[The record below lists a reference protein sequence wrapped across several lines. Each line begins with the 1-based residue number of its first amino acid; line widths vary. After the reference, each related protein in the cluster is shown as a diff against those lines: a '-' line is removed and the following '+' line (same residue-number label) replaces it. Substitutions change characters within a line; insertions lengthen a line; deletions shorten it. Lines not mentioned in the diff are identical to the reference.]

1 MPGFVGKS
9 PQPIFPMSIPFP
21 FQSVAIALALLA
33 LAGSNFAQEEKE
45 KTFPKT
51 SPEHQALTASSP
63 YLGNDKFTL
72 RNDYWKG
79 ALSTDNGTAIR
90 LQFFKGNTYRFFLGA
105 DTTALPAGAKLH
117 LHIFDTKE
125 KEVATSSGQAG
136 QPSVALHLEKVR
148 KTDSYLILMR
158 VEPQAGPAAVV
169 KVPAALFYGWE

>member
-1 MPGFVGKS
+1 MPSFVGKC
-9 PQPIFPMSIPFP
+9 PQPTFRMSSPCPPQFI
-21 FQSVAIALALLA
+21 AAALAIIALTGAA
-33 LAGSNFAQEEKE
+33 WSQEEKA
-45 KTFPKT
+45 KPFPKA
-51 SPEHQALTASSP
+51 SPEHQSLTAASP
-63 YLGNDKFTL
+63 YLGNDAFTL

-79 ALSTDNGTAIR
+79 DLSTDSGTAIR

-105 DTTALPAGAKLH
+105 DTKALPVGARLH

-136 QPSVALHLEKVR
+136 EASVALHFEKVR

-158 VEPQAGPAAVV
+158 VEPRPGPAAAV